1 MSMINAQCD
10 ELREYASRAD
20 GTFPMLASALRD
32 AADTIWQLRDDLQRA
47 NDAVRDA
54 EHDESMAWDRVRKA
68 EAENAKLRSE
78 LESVGTASYLYGR
91 SDLQAENAKLREM
104 ACTLVYCMQVHND
117 CDGCR
122 LNGSKGE
129 LSYDPLLACDGLHER
144 MRELGVEVDA

>member
-91 SDLQAENAKLREM
+91 SDLQAENAKLREL
-104 ACTLVYCMQVHND
+104 AD
-117 CDGCR
+117 
-122 LNGSKGE
+122 E
-129 LSYDPLLACDGLHER
+129 LYPLADYGAMDASELDKAHDL
-144 MRELGVEVDA
+144 MRELGIEVSDG